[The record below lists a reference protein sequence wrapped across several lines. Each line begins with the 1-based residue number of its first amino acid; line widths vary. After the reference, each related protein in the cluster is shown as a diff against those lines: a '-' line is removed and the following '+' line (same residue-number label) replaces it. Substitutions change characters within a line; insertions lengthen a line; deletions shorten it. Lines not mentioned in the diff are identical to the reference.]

1 MSDRASGTQGERASG
16 ATGERASGT
25 TSERAS
31 GTTSE
36 RASGATGER
45 ASGATTDRRRRNPL
59 LTLTRARI
67 LEFVREPEA
76 LFWVFAFPIIMAVV
90 LGFAFRDRPADR
102 VAVGIAGPAEL
113 RVLGGKPLASSAL
126 TVRVFATVHDG
137 LEAMRTGKIALLVE
151 NGDPLVYHFDPTRPD
166 ARIARLEVDDAIQ
179 RAAGRKD
186 PVALRESEVH
196 EKGSRYID
204 FLLPGILGLNLMG
217 TGIWGI
223 GFSIVNARLKKT
235 LKVMVAT
242 PMRKADFLLA
252 QILSRFVFLIV
263 EVAVILAFGVLAF
276 QVPIRG
282 SLGLL
287 ALTTVIGA
295 LAFAGIGLLV
305 AARARTLEAAS
316 GLMNLVMVPMWLL
329 SGVFFSSERF
339 PDAAQP
345 FIRALP
351 LTALNDALRAVM
363 LEGKALPAIGGM
375 LAILVAW
382 ALVSFASALRIFR
395 WQ

>member
-1 MSDRASGTQGERASG
+1 MSE
-16 ATGERASGT
+16 
-25 TSERAS
+25 
-31 GTTSE
+31 
-36 RASGATGER
+36 
-45 ASGATTDRRRRNPL
+45 RRNPL
-59 LTLTRARI
+59 LALTRARV

-90 LGFAFRDRPADR
+90 LGFAFRDRPNDK
-102 VAVGIAGPAEL
+102 VAVGVAGEPGL
-113 RVLGGKPLASSAL
+113 RPLGGAPLDAPAL
-126 TVRVFATVHDG
+126 KTTVYATVREG
-137 LEAMRTGKIALLVE
+137 LEALRIGRIALLVE
-151 NGDPLVYHFDPTRPD
+151 NGDPLVYHFDPTRPE

-186 PVALRESEVH
+186 PVVFREAEVH

-235 LKVMVAT
+235 LKLMVAT
-242 PMRKADFLLA
+242 PMRKSDYLLA
-252 QILSRFVFLIV
+252 QITSRFVFLIL
-263 EVAVILAFGVLAF
+263 EVVLILAFGVAVF
-276 QVPIRG
+276 RVPIRG
-282 SLGLL
+282 SLALL
-287 ALTTVIGA
+287 SLTTVLGA
-295 LAFAGIGLLV
+295 VGFAGIGLLV
-305 AARARTLEAAS
+305 VARARTLEAAS

-339 PDAAQP
+339 PRSAQP

-363 LEGKALPAIGGM
+363 LEGKGLAAIAGELSV
-375 LAILVAW
+375 LAAW
-382 ALVSFASALRIFR
+382 GLVSFVVALKIFR

>member
-1 MSDRASGTQGERASG
+1 
-16 ATGERASGT
+16 
-25 TSERAS
+25 
-31 GTTSE
+31 
-36 RASGATGER
+36 
-45 ASGATTDRRRRNPL
+45 
-59 LTLTRARI
+59 LTRARV

-102 VAVGIAGPAEL
+102 QNVGVAGGPGF
-113 RVLGGKPLASSAL
+113 RQLGGAPLASPAL
-126 TVRVFATVHDG
+126 TTTVFATLHEG
-137 LEAMRTGKIALLVE
+137 LDALRTGKIALLVE

-186 PVALRESEVH
+186 PVDFREAEVH

-235 LKVMVAT
+235 LKLMVAT
-242 PMRKADFLLA
+242 PMRKSDFLLA
-252 QILSRFVFLIV
+252 QMLSRFFFLIL
-263 EVAVILAFGVLAF
+263 EVVLIVAFGVAVF
-276 QVPIRG
+276 RVPIRG
-282 SLGLL
+282 SLAVLGL
-287 ALTTVIGA
+287 ATVVGA
-295 LAFAGIGLLV
+295 VGFAGLGLLV
-305 AARARTLEAAS
+305 VARARTLEAAS

-329 SGVFFSSERF
+329 SGVFFSADRF
-339 PDAAQP
+339 PKASQP
-345 FIRALP
+345 FIQALP
-351 LTALNDALRAVM
+351 LTALNNALRAVM
-363 LEGKALPAIGGM
+363 LEGKGLPAIAGALSI
-375 LAILVAW
+375 LAAW
-382 ALVSFASALRIFR
+382 GIVSFAAALKIFR